1 VQKIGAKKKKRMKT
15 MKIKMGYSMGYAGTD
30 TEWTEEVP
38 EDVVAEG
45 QEAIDAYVD
54 ATYQHLYDEACG
66 KISVWAE
73 IEE

>member
-1 VQKIGAKKKKRMKT
+1 

>member
-1 VQKIGAKKKKRMKT
+1 
-15 MKIKMGYSMGYAGTD
+15 MKIKMGYSMGYVGTD
-30 TEWTEEVP
+30 TECTEEVP
-38 EDVVAEG
+38 DDIVEEG

-54 ATYQHLYDEACG
+54 AIYQHLYDEACE